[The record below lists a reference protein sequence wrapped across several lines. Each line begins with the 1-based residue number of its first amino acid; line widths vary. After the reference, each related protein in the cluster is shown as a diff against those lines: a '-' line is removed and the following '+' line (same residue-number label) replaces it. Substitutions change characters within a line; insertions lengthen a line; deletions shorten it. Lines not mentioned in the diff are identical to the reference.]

1 MCITSGIGVRE
12 YYKNKLGYKLEGLYM
27 KKNILFPVIQ
37 AFILGVSIFTIN
49 LIYYYYYT

>member
-1 MCITSGIGVRE
+1 MGIRVRE
-12 YYKNKLGYKLEGLYM
+12 YYKNKLDELYM

-37 AFILGVSIFTIN
+37 AFILGVFIFSIN